1 MMDKKTNVVLL
12 LLDLSAAFDTINH
25 DLLIKKLTKL
35 YAAIAA
41 LKGQWPFLT
50 FLAVLDSKN
59 ATIGGLS
66 SL

>member
-1 MMDKKTNVVLL
+1 VKYL
-12 LLDLSAAFDTINH
+12 
-25 DLLIKKLTKL
+25 
-35 YAAIAA
+35 AIAA

-59 ATIGGLS
+59 GTIGGLS